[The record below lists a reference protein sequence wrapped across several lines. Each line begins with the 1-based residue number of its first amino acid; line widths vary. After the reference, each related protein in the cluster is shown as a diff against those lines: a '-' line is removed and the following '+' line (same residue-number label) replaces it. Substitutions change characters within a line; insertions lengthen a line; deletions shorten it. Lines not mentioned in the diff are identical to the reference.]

1 MESQTFSDLNLDEF
15 EESIRMDKQSIEDP
29 KFPIVQKRPNPS
41 ETSNIDLFD
50 DSNKNDMVYQ
60 LFYCYS

>member
-29 KFPIVQKRPNPS
+29 KFTIVQKRANPS
-41 ETSNIDLFD
+41 ETSNLDL
-50 DSNKNDMVYQ
+50 SNDLNQKETVYYN
-60 LFYCYS
+60 FTCFS